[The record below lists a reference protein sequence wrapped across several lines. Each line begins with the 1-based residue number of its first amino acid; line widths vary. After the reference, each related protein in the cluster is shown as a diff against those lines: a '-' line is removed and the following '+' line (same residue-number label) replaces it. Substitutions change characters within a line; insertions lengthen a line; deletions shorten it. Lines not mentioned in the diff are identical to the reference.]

1 MFVNVDVEK
10 MLKLKLTGDEYIFL
24 DLLYN
29 RKFPLAK
36 KVARSNGFLSDESLR
51 SMIERRLVHN
61 MNLPGELDVSKIIV
75 RKWASEQLEESHDY
89 FAELLKHYPVKVT
102 RPDGST
108 DMLRRE
114 LPNSRLIYNKLV
126 KGKPELHQ
134 EIIRCLITE
143 VSERTRTGQLK
154 YMKRLP
160 KWLAAEDWKVY
171 LPLMNQNI
179 NKDAAEAGYGLDLE

>member
-24 DLLYN
+24 DLVYN

-36 KVARSNGFLSDESLR
+36 KVARNNGFFSDESLR

-61 MNLPGELDVSKIIV
+61 VNPPGELDVSKIIV
-75 RKWASEQLEESHDY
+75 RKWASDELEETHNY
-89 FAELLKHYPVKVT
+89 FAEFLEHYPISVI
-102 RPDGST
+102 RPDGSK

-114 LPNSRLIYNKLV
+114 LPNSKLIYNKLV

-134 EIIRCLITE
+134 DIIRCLDAE
-143 VSERTRTGQLK
+143 VSERTQSGQLK

-160 KWLAAEDWKVY
+160 KWLAAEDWKLY
-171 LPLMNQNI
+171 LPALNEKTN
-179 NKDAAEAGYGLDLE
+179 NKTDKPGYGLDLE